1 VGCGAY
7 GREIDL
13 RRRELV
19 EVGKGRW
26 GKGGGAKARERKGR
40 KVRFLSLISGGRCR
54 GTRGFRRV
62 GFLRALLGVWYWK
75 V

>member
-26 GKGGGAKARERKGR
+26 GKGGRGKSEREERQESTVFKSDFWR
-40 KVRFLSLISGGRCR
+40 QM
-54 GTRGFRRV
+54 
-62 GFLRALLGVWYWK
+62 
-75 V
+75 

>member
-26 GKGGGAKARERKGR
+26 GKGEGQKRERGKAG
-40 KVRFLSLISGGRCR
+40 KY
-54 GTRGFRRV
+54 GF
-62 GFLRALLGVWYWK
+62 
-75 V
+75 